1 MIHQPGKVI
10 LEARFAGVDPV
21 ARGLS
26 DAPSIL
32 IDDRGAA
39 RPEYAG
45 LGSEMGTAA

>member
-1 MIHQPGKVI
+1 MIHQPGKLI

-32 IDDRGAA
+32 IDDRGTA

-45 LGSEMGTAA
+45 LGTEMGTAA